1 MNSVTTLIILNGL
14 SHGALLF
21 IMASG
26 FTLAFGLMRVVNLA
40 HGAFY
45 LWGGYIGVT
54 VFRATGSWWLALL
67 AGGAAIALLGLIKER
82 FLLHW
87 VRGKVLSESL
97 MAIGLATILADLA
110 LAFWGGSPLSIRV
123 PAELNPRVSLL
134 GITYPGF
141 RLLVIALGVAI
152 GVGLW
157 LLLSKTRLGAVIR
170 AGVDDRETTEALG
183 ININRL
189 FTLVFMLSAFLA
201 GVAGVVGGSFLSLQ
215 PGADFQVL
223 TLALVV
229 VIIGGMGSLEGAAI
243 GALITGLI
251 LSFGRAYFPELS
263 FFFTFAPMALILAV
277 RPQGLF
283 GKAFG

>member
-1 MNSVTTLIILNGL
+1 MTTLIVLNGL
-14 SHGALLF
+14 SHAGLLF

-26 FTLAFGLMRVVNLA
+26 LTLAFGLMRVVNLA

-45 LWGGYIGVT
+45 LWGGYIGIS
-54 VFRATGSWWLALL
+54 VFRASGSWWLALL
-67 AGGAAIALLGLIKER
+67 AGGVAIALLGLIKER
-82 FLLHW
+82 LLLHW

-110 LAFWGGSPLSIRV
+110 LATWGGSPLSIRV

-141 RLLVIALGVAI
+141 RLLVILMSVLI
-152 GVGLW
+152 GLGLW
-157 LLLSKTRLGAVIR
+157 LLLAKTKLGALIR
-170 AGVDDRETTEALG
+170 AGVDDRETTAALG
-183 ININRL
+183 INIYLL
-189 FTLVFMLSAFLA
+189 FTLVFMLGAFLA
-201 GVAGVVGGSFLSLQ
+201 GISGVIGATFLTIQ

-229 VIIGGMGSLEGAAI
+229 IIIGGMGSLPGAAI
-243 GALITGLI
+243 GALVTGLI
-251 LSFGRAYFPELS
+251 LSFGRAYVPEIS
-263 FFFTFAPMALILAV
+263 FFLTFAPMAIILAI

-283 GKAFG
+283 GRAFG

>member
-1 MNSVTTLIILNGL
+1 MSPMTTMIVLNGL

-26 FTLAFGLMRVVNLA
+26 FTLMFGLMRVVNLA

-45 LWGGYIGVT
+45 LWGGYIGVS

-67 AGGAAIALLGLIKER
+67 AGGAAIALLGFVKER
-82 FLLHW
+82 LLLHW
-87 VRGKVLSESL
+87 VRGKILSESL

-110 LAFWGGSPLSIRV
+110 LSIWGGSPLSIRV

-141 RLLVIALGVAI
+141 RLLVIMMGIAI
-152 GVGLW
+152 GLGLW

-170 AGVDDRETTEALG
+170 AGVDDRETTQAMG

-189 FTLVFMLSAFLA
+189 FTLVFMLGAFLA
-201 GVAGVVGGSFLSLQ
+201 GLAGVVGGSFLSLQ

-243 GALITGLI
+243 GAAVTGLV
-251 LSFGRAYFPELS
+251 LSFGRAYFPEIS
-263 FFFTFAPMALILAV
+263 FFFTFAPMAIILAI

-283 GKAFG
+283 GRAFG

>member
-1 MNSVTTLIILNGL
+1 MTTLIVLNGL
-14 SHGALLF
+14 SHAGLLF

-26 FTLAFGLMRVVNLA
+26 LTLAFGLMRVVNLA

-45 LWGGYIGVT
+45 LWGGYIGIS
-54 VFRATGSWWLALL
+54 VFRASGSWWLALL

-82 FLLHW
+82 LLLHW

-110 LAFWGGSPLSIRV
+110 LATWGGSPLSIRV
-123 PAELNPRVSLL
+123 PAELNPRVNLL

-141 RLLVIALGVAI
+141 RLLVILMSVLI
-152 GVGLW
+152 GLGLW
-157 LLLSKTRLGAVIR
+157 LLLAKTKLGALIR
-170 AGVDDRETTEALG
+170 AGVDDRETTAALG
-183 ININRL
+183 INIYLL
-189 FTLVFMLSAFLA
+189 FTLVFMLGAFLA
-201 GVAGVVGGSFLSLQ
+201 GISGVIGATFLTIQ

-229 VIIGGMGSLEGAAI
+229 IIIGGMGSLPGAAI
-243 GALITGLI
+243 GALVTGLI
-251 LSFGRAYFPELS
+251 LSFGRAYVPEIS
-263 FFFTFAPMALILAV
+263 FFLTFAPMAIILAI

-283 GKAFG
+283 GRAFG

>member
-1 MNSVTTLIILNGL
+1 MTTLIVLNGL
-14 SHGALLF
+14 SHAGLLF

-26 FTLAFGLMRVVNLA
+26 LTLAFGLMRVVNLA

-45 LWGGYIGVT
+45 LWGGYIGIS
-54 VFRATGSWWLALL
+54 VFRASGSWWLALL

-82 FLLHW
+82 LLLHW

-110 LAFWGGSPLSIRV
+110 LATWGGSPLSIRV

-141 RLLVIALGVAI
+141 RLLVILMSVLI
-152 GVGLW
+152 GLGLW
-157 LLLSKTRLGAVIR
+157 LLLAKTKLGALIR
-170 AGVDDRETTEALG
+170 AGVDDRETTAALG
-183 ININRL
+183 INIYLL
-189 FTLVFMLSAFLA
+189 FTLVFMLGAFLA
-201 GVAGVVGGSFLSLQ
+201 GISGVIGATFLTIQ

-229 VIIGGMGSLEGAAI
+229 IIIGGMGSLPGAAI
-243 GALITGLI
+243 GALVTGLI
-251 LSFGRAYFPELS
+251 LSFGRAYVPEIS
-263 FFFTFAPMALILAV
+263 FFLTFAPMAIILAI

-283 GKAFG
+283 GRAFG

>member
-1 MNSVTTLIILNGL
+1 MTTIIVLNGL
-14 SHGALLF
+14 SHAGLLF

-26 FTLAFGLMRVVNLA
+26 LTLAFGLMRVVNLA

-45 LWGGYIGVT
+45 LWGGYIGIS
-54 VFRATGSWWLALL
+54 VFRATGNWWLALL
-67 AGGAAIALLGLIKER
+67 AGGAAIALLGFIKER
-82 FLLHW
+82 ILLHW

-110 LAFWGGSPLSIRV
+110 LSIWGGSPLSIRV
-123 PAELNPRVSLL
+123 PADLNPRITLL

-141 RLLVIALGVAI
+141 RLLVILMSVVI
-152 GVGLW
+152 GLGLW
-157 LLLSKTRLGAVIR
+157 LLLAKTKLGALIR
-170 AGVDDRETTEALG
+170 AGVDDRETTAALG
-183 ININRL
+183 INIYVL

-201 GVAGVVGGSFLSLQ
+201 GVAGVIGGTFLTIQ

-229 VIIGGMGSLEGAAI
+229 IIIGGMGSLPGAAI
-243 GALITGLI
+243 GALVTGLI
-251 LSFGRAYFPELS
+251 LSFGRAYVPELS
-263 FFFTFAPMALILAV
+263 FFLTFAPMAIILAI

-283 GKAFG
+283 GRAFG

>member
-1 MNSVTTLIILNGL
+1 MTTIIILNGL
-14 SHGALLF
+14 SHAGLLF

-26 FTLAFGLMRVVNLA
+26 LTLAFGLMRVVNLA

-45 LWGGYIGVT
+45 LWGGYIGIS
-54 VFRATGSWWLALL
+54 VFRATGNWWLALL
-67 AGGAAIALLGLIKER
+67 AGGAAIALLGFIKER
-82 FLLHW
+82 ILLHW

-110 LAFWGGSPLSIRV
+110 LSIWGGSPLSIRV
-123 PAELNPRVSLL
+123 PAELNPRITLL

-141 RLLVIALGVAI
+141 RLLVILMSVVI
-152 GVGLW
+152 GLGLW
-157 LLLSKTRLGAVIR
+157 LLLAKTKLGALIR
-170 AGVDDRETTEALG
+170 AGVDDRETTAALG
-183 ININRL
+183 INIYVL

-201 GVAGVVGGSFLSLQ
+201 GIAGVIGGTFLTIQ

-229 VIIGGMGSLEGAAI
+229 IIIGGMGSLPGAAI
-243 GALITGLI
+243 GALVTGLI
-251 LSFGRAYFPELS
+251 LSFGRAYVPELS
-263 FFFTFAPMALILAV
+263 FFLTFAPMAIILAI

-283 GKAFG
+283 GRAFG

>member
-1 MNSVTTLIILNGL
+1 MTTLIVLNGL
-14 SHGALLF
+14 SHAGLLF

-26 FTLAFGLMRVVNLA
+26 LTLAFGLMRVVNLA

-45 LWGGYIGVT
+45 LWGGYIGIS
-54 VFRATGSWWLALL
+54 VFRATENWWLALL

-82 FLLHW
+82 ILLRW

-110 LAFWGGSPLSIRV
+110 LTIWGGSPLSIRV
-123 PAELNPRVSLL
+123 PADLNPRISML
-134 GITYPGF
+134 GIIYPGF
-141 RLLVIALGVAI
+141 RLLVILLSVLI
-152 GVGLW
+152 GLGLW
-157 LLLSKTRLGAVIR
+157 LLLARTKLGALIR
-170 AGVDDRETTEALG
+170 AGVDDRETTAALG
-183 ININRL
+183 INIYLL

-201 GVAGVVGGSFLSLQ
+201 GVAGVIGGTFLTIQ

-229 VIIGGMGSLEGAAI
+229 IIIGGMGSLPGAAI
-243 GALITGLI
+243 GALVTGLI
-251 LSFGRAYFPELS
+251 LSFGRAYVPELS
-263 FFFTFAPMALILAV
+263 FFLTFAPMAIILAI

-283 GKAFG
+283 GRAFG

>member
-1 MNSVTTLIILNGL
+1 MTTIIILNGL
-14 SHGALLF
+14 SHAGLLF

-26 FTLAFGLMRVVNLA
+26 LTLAFGLMRVVNLA

-45 LWGGYIGVT
+45 LWGGYIGIS
-54 VFRATGSWWLALL
+54 VFRATGNWWLALL
-67 AGGAAIALLGLIKER
+67 AGGAAIALLGFIKER
-82 FLLHW
+82 ILLHW

-110 LAFWGGSPLSIRV
+110 LSIWGGSPLSIRV
-123 PAELNPRVSLL
+123 PADLNPRITLL

-141 RLLVIALGVAI
+141 RLLVILMSVVI
-152 GVGLW
+152 GLGLW
-157 LLLSKTRLGAVIR
+157 LLLAKTKLGALIR
-170 AGVDDRETTEALG
+170 AGVDDRETTAALG
-183 ININRL
+183 INIYVL

-201 GVAGVVGGSFLSLQ
+201 GIAGVIGGTFLTIQ

-229 VIIGGMGSLEGAAI
+229 IIIGGMGSLPGAAI
-243 GALITGLI
+243 GALVTGLI
-251 LSFGRAYFPELS
+251 LSFGRAYVPELS
-263 FFFTFAPMALILAV
+263 FFLTFAPMAIILAI

-283 GKAFG
+283 GRAFG

>member
-1 MNSVTTLIILNGL
+1 MTTIIILNGL
-14 SHGALLF
+14 SHAGLLF

-26 FTLAFGLMRVVNLA
+26 LTLAFGLMRVVNLA

-45 LWGGYIGVT
+45 LWGGYIGIS
-54 VFRATGSWWLALL
+54 VFRATGNWWLALI
-67 AGGAAIALLGLIKER
+67 AGGAAIALLGFIKER
-82 FLLHW
+82 ILLHW

-110 LAFWGGSPLSIRV
+110 LSIWGGSPLSIRV
-123 PAELNPRVSLL
+123 PADLNPRITLL

-141 RLLVIALGVAI
+141 RLLVILMSVVI
-152 GVGLW
+152 GLGLW
-157 LLLSKTRLGAVIR
+157 LLLAKTKLGALIR
-170 AGVDDRETTEALG
+170 AGVDDRETTAALG
-183 ININRL
+183 INIYVL

-201 GVAGVVGGSFLSLQ
+201 GVAGVIGGTFLTIQ

-229 VIIGGMGSLEGAAI
+229 IIIGGMGSLPGAAI
-243 GALITGLI
+243 GALVTGLI
-251 LSFGRAYFPELS
+251 LSFGRAYVPELS
-263 FFFTFAPMALILAV
+263 FFLTFAPMAIILAI

-283 GKAFG
+283 GRAFG